1 MAPIWSGSTPSRP
14 SLAAAASSKNRSN
27 PVARLFMRDKR
38 SEIAELEARMN
49 QMADLVDAF
58 YERLG
63 ARHSVFND
71 WMDLKEIERIL
82 DETSTP
88 DEAERRLIQLYQD
101 DDGGDCHLLR
111 PRGVAGIRERH
122 HLLVRPCEDYDAG
135 RFDTCTLLLISVM
148 DGFVNDFGASRR
160 KGLAARG
167 ADEMVAWDTVAGH
180 QLGLTNALKPFLK
193 SIKKRVDEEVF
204 EVHRHGI
211 VHGSVVNF
219 NNVIVATKAW
229 NLLFAVVDWSVA
241 TTKRTAEEDKPP
253 PPTLRETIANIAE
266 YGRRKRARE
275 QFTPWTVGRESE
287 GFDDD
292 EVVVQ
297 TRLFIDAWQKEQ
309 SGLGSYRSYPRNSL
323 GRSRRER
330 LRSTPSPGLRCTRCL
345 TSRSSALTTPS
356 PAWLRPEAEPPL
368 TTRHQTSGFDGFGTT
383 KRGIWRSTM
392 SMAAGVSQL
401 SLHTHISLMRT
412 ANG

>member
-1 MAPIWSGSTPSRP
+1 
-14 SLAAAASSKNRSN
+14 
-27 PVARLFMRDKR
+27 MREQLKGFKALTFFFLREKR
-38 SEIAELEARMN
+38 SEITELEARMN

-63 ARHSVFND
+63 ARHWVFND

-101 DDGGDCHLLR
+101 DDVGERHLLR
-111 PRGVAGIRERH
+111 LRGVPGIRERH
-122 HLLVRPCEDYDAG
+122 HLLVRAREDYDAG

-160 KGLAARG
+160 KGLAARD
-167 ADEMVAWDTVAGH
+167 ADEMVAWDSVTGH

-219 NNVIVATKAW
+219 NNIIVATKAW

-241 TTKRTAEEDKPP
+241 TTKRAAEEDKPP
-253 PPTLRETIANIAE
+253 PPTLKETIARIAE
-266 YGRRKRARE
+266 YGRRTRARE
-275 QFTPWTVGRESE
+275 QFTPWTVGRENE

-297 TRLFIDAWQKEQ
+297 TRLFLQAWQKKQWARLVPLMPPQLIRKKSQGQAAESAKSWFEMHEVSGVEIERIDYTQSSVAETRGRATINDTTSNLRLRWVRYDEEGNLALNDEQ
-309 SGLGSYRSYPRNSL
+309 GSWHLAVVAPHTYLVDEN
-323 GRSRRER
+323 GER
-330 LRSTPSPGLRCTRCL
+330 L
-345 TSRSSALTTPS
+345 
-356 PAWLRPEAEPPL
+356 
-368 TTRHQTSGFDGFGTT
+368 D
-383 KRGIWRSTM
+383 
-392 SMAAGVSQL
+392 
-401 SLHTHISLMRT
+401 
-412 ANG
+412 